1 MINNRWAKG
10 VGFVAPR
17 WLDGENGERV
27 GKLGSLLIECAT
39 SEQTLDGDPKH
50 GDCTGDTQI
59 RTTIRKLDIK
69 KILLYIRFWK
79 TFLTNISSYRKISTF
94 RKANKIKSTKL
105 RYPKYLFL
113 KKISL
118 IFF

>member
-50 GDCTGDTQI
+50 GDCTGDTKI
-59 RTTIRKLDIK
+59 RNII
-69 KILLYIRFWK
+69 KIL
-79 TFLTNISSYRKISTF
+79 N
-94 RKANKIKSTKL
+94 N
-105 RYPKYLFL
+105 
-113 KKISL
+113 
-118 IFF
+118 